1 MILNKN
7 FNEKLPG
14 VWDWINIKLKMLDLC
29 PSKVGKQDMRYT
41 KNNSKKL
48 GDCFFYA
55 SLD

>member
-1 MILNKN
+1 MILNQN